1 VVASGLEAVQTSV
14 VVVADGSEEGAQA
27 PTVAALV
34 RARLA
39 VSGQV
44 IVVVVRLVSSGSL
57 ANGDG
62 LASGAC

>member
-27 PTVAALV
+27 PTAAALV

-39 VSGQV
+39 VSGRV
-44 IVVVVRLVSSGSL
+44 IVVVARLVSSGSP
-57 ANGDG
+57 ANGGG